1 MINID
6 HYLKEKKNI
15 IDSCLLKLLPRPE
28 EHPQSIHQAMHYTLF
43 AGGKRIRPI
52 LTLACA
58 ESLGYDREKVLPC
71 ACALELIHTYSLI
84 HDDLPAMDNDDLRR
98 GMPSSHKVFGEA
110 IAILAGD
117 ALLTHSFYILSNSN
131 GYRALAPKTSL
142 KVIQELSEASGIF
155 GMINGQVLDLE
166 AEGKSINEENLQK
179 LHHYKTARLFCAATR
194 IGTIAAMAEK
204 KIVQLMSTYG
214 YLIGLAFQI
223 IDDLQDLNQE
233 SDRGNKKATYPS
245 VVGMEPAK
253 KKATELIEQAIAT
266 IDSFDSKADILRQLA
281 QFIINRKN

>member
-6 HYLKEKKNI
+6 LYLQEKKNL
-15 IDSCLLKLLPRPE
+15 IDSCLLKLLPRRE

-52 LTLACA
+52 LTIACS
-58 ESLGYDREKVLPC
+58 ESLGYDIEKVLPC

-117 ALLTHSFYILSNSN
+117 ALLTHSFYILSNAKADT
-131 GYRALAPKTSL
+131 ALAPKTSL
-142 KVIQELSEASGIF
+142 KIIRELSEASGIF
-155 GMINGQVLDLE
+155 GMINGQVMDLE
-166 AEGKSINEENLQK
+166 AEGKLINKENLQNI
-179 LHHYKTARLFCAATR
+179 HHYKTARLFCAATR

-204 KIVQLMSTYG
+204 KIFQLLSTYG
-214 YLIGLAFQI
+214 YLLGLAFQI
-223 IDDLQDLNQE
+223 IDDIQDFDQE
-233 SDRGNKKATYPS
+233 SEKKNKKASYPS
-245 VVGMEPAK
+245 VVGIEPAK
-253 KKATELIEQAIAT
+253 QKAKELIDQAIAT
-266 IDSFDSKADILRQLA
+266 IDSFDGKADILRQLA